1 MPFQRLRRALLVA
14 ACASS
19 ALLAACGGGDV
30 ESQLTPSRIVLFGD
44 AFSDLGQRGSR
55 YTINDGSVN
64 IWAAQVASK
73 YGKPLTTSASGGFA
87 YATGSARITAQPDA
101 AGNASTPTVT
111 QQVDSFLAAQTI
123 GAEDLVIVS
132 GGIGDVVAEAAKVK
146 AGTQT
151 ADQALV
157 NLRQAGRELGAQARR
172 LVQAGA
178 KHVVVVGSYNL
189 GKSPWAISTK
199 QESFLQDASSRFNEE
214 MLVSIVDL
222 GGSVLYVDAALYL
235 NLVTSNPVAYKFKDS
250 TTVVCTS
257 VDPGP
262 GIGIGAGQVNS
273 ALCNSSTI
281 ASGLDPAL
289 YIFADPIYITPT
301 AARLLGD
308 YAFDRIRQRW

>member
-1 MPFQRLRRALLVA
+1 MSFQRLRRALLVA

-19 ALLAACGGGDV
+19 AFLAACGGGDV

-64 IWAAQVASK
+64 IWAAQVAAK
-73 YGKPLTTSASGGFA
+73 YGKPLTTAASGGLA
-87 YATGSARITAQPDA
+87 YATGSARIAARPDA
-101 AGNASTPTVT
+101 AGDASTPTVT
-111 QQVDSFLAAQTI
+111 QQVDSFLAVQTI
-123 GAEDLVIVS
+123 GTEDLVIVS
-132 GGIGDVVAEAAKVK
+132 GGIGDIVAEVGKIK

-151 ADQALV
+151 TEQAFA
-157 NLRQAGRELGAQARR
+157 NLRQAGRDLGTQVRR
-172 LVQAGA
+172 LVQAGG

-189 GKSPWAISTK
+189 GKSPWAISTM
-199 QESFLQDASSRFNEE
+199 QESLLLDASSRFNEG

-235 NLVTSNPVAYKFKDS
+235 NLVTAAPTAYKFKDS

-273 ALCNSSTI
+273 ALCNNATLG
-281 ASGLDPAL
+281 ADLDPAL
-289 YIFADPIYITPT
+289 YVFADPIYLTPT

>member
-1 MPFQRLRRALLVA
+1 MPFQRLRRAFLVA

-30 ESQLTPSRIVLFGD
+30 ASQLSPSRIVLFGD

-55 YTINDGSVN
+55 YTINDGTVN
-64 IWAAQVASK
+64 VWADRVAAN
-73 YGKPLTTSASGGFA
+73 YGKPLTTAASGGLA
-87 YATGSARITAQPDA
+87 YATGSARVAAQPDA
-101 AGNASTPTVT
+101 AGNASTPSVT
-111 QQVDSFLAAQTI
+111 QQIDSFLAGNSI
-123 GAEDLVIVS
+123 GSQDLIIVS
-132 GGIGDVVAEAAKVK
+132 GGVGDVVAEIAKVQ

-151 ADQALV
+151 SEQAFA
-157 NLRQAGRELGAQARR
+157 NLRQAGRDLGAQARR
-172 LVQAGA
+172 LVQAGG
-178 KHVVVVGSYNL
+178 KHVVVVGTYNL
-189 GKSPWAISTK
+189 GKSPWAIATK
-199 QESFLQDASSRFNEE
+199 QENLLQTASSRFNEE

-222 GGSVLYVDAALYL
+222 GSSVLYVDAALYL
-235 NLVTSNPVAYKFKDS
+235 NLVTAAPTAYKFKDS

-273 ALCNSSTI
+273 ALCNNSTI
-281 ASGLDPAL
+281 GAGLDPAL

-308 YAFDRIRQRW
+308 YAYSRIRERW

>member
-1 MPFQRLRRALLVA
+1 MPFQRLRRAFLVA

-30 ESQLTPSRIVLFGD
+30 ESQLSPSRIVLFGD

-64 IWAAQVASK
+64 VWAAQVAAG
-73 YGKPLTTSASGGFA
+73 YGKPLATAASGGLA
-87 YATGSARITAQPDA
+87 YATGSARIASQPDA

-111 QQVDSFLAAQTI
+111 QQVDTFLAANTI
-123 GAEDLVIVS
+123 GSEDLVIVS
-132 GGIGDVVAEAAKVK
+132 GGVGDVVAEVAKVL

-151 ADQALV
+151 EDQAFA
-157 NLRQAGRELGAQARR
+157 NLRQAGRDLGAQARR
-172 LVQAGA
+172 LVQAGG
-178 KHVVVVGSYNL
+178 KHVVVVGTYNL
-189 GKSPWAISTK
+189 GKSPWAISTNR
-199 QESFLQDASSRFNEE
+199 ENLLEVASSRFNEE

-222 GGSVLYVDAALYL
+222 GSNVLYVDAAFYL
-235 NLVTSNPVAYKFKDS
+235 NLVTNSPSAYKFEDS

-281 ASGLDPAL
+281 AAGLDPERF
-289 YIFADPIYITPT
+289 IFADRVYLTPT

-308 YAFDRIRQRW
+308 YAYDRIRQRW